1 MQEEGRRGRNAS
13 CHSFGL
19 LPSFAE
25 MDSHS
30 TILPLNRNIDN
41 QDTNHIGCLLDD
53 KGSDA
58 R

>member
-1 MQEEGRRGRNAS
+1 
-13 CHSFGL
+13 
-19 LPSFAE
+19 

-41 QDTNHIGCLLDD
+41 QDTNHIDCLLDD